1 METRHKQR
9 STQKCYRMDIMFYHK
24 LIKSDKRS
32 QSLVQTDISDQRLK
46 SV

>member
-1 METRHKQR
+1 
-9 STQKCYRMDIMFYHK
+9 MFYHK

-32 QSLVQTDISDQRLK
+32 QSLVQTDISDQSLK